1 MNFDIPKIPE
11 KKSETEKIVSG
22 AIRYRGEVFTG
33 QFHAD
38 AVTKIWE
45 LYPETKEDM
54 TDFEEGFVTSTGRF
68 VDRKE
73 AGEIAEIATQLTH
86 LDLAER
92 AYAIAN
98 LDCEDIEGEQPDPL
112 KKL

>member
-1 MNFDIPKIPE
+1 MNFDVPKIPE
-11 KKSETEKIVSG
+11 KNTEAERVVSG
-22 AIRYRGEVFTG
+22 AIRYKGEIFTG

-38 AVTKIWE
+38 AAVKIWE
-45 LYPETKEDM
+45 LYPETQEDM
-54 TDFEEGFVTSTGRF
+54 SDFEEGFMTSTGRF

-73 AGEIAEIATQLTH
+73 AGEIAEKATQLSH

-92 AYAIAN
+92 AYAIDN
-98 LDCEDIEGEQPDPL
+98 LDCEDIEGEQPDPP